1 MHTFFGGC
9 CRGWYF
15 QNERA
20 PAVPVKGAGG
30 QWLGLWEAA
39 RSSPAATHYY
49 TDPLKSPTSFHSSS
63 QKSNQ
68 LPYFLSKS
76 NHTFHTSSQK
86 SINLPYCLSKVQPPS
101 IPPLKRSTS
110 PFWHVG
116 CYFFYKNGRS
126 WKINP
131 KVPNRLSC
139 WGLKKGHWR
148 NPIAKTDIRAEIR
161 IFGTKKTPT
170 S

>member
-1 MHTFFGGC
+1 MQTFFGGC

-63 QKSNQ
+63 QKCNH
-68 LPYFLSKS
+68 LPYFLSNIQPTSILSLKS
-76 NHTFHTSSQK
+76 QTTFHTSSQK
-86 SINLPYCLSKVQPPS
+86 FNQSCLARLPL
-101 IPPLKRSTS
+101 
-110 PFWHVG
+110 F
-116 CYFFYKNGRS
+116 FFYKNGRT
-126 WKINP
+126 WKINS

-161 IFGTKKTPT
+161 IFGRKKTPT